1 MLHDNG
7 FVVISIPLTETAVKC
22 TGAVK
27 IGESAMPNIQLVRIW
42 ITLQS
47 FNMGKE
53 NISRTLVL
61 KGE

>member
-1 MLHDNG
+1 MI
-7 FVVISIPLTETAVKC
+7 FVVISIPLTETVVKG

-27 IGESAMPNIQLVRIW
+27 IGESVMPNVQLVRIW

-47 FNMGKE
+47 FKMGRE
-53 NISRTLVL
+53 NVRTLVL

>member
-1 MLHDNG
+1 MI
-7 FVVISIPLTETAVKC
+7 FVVISIPLTETVVKG

-27 IGESAMPNIQLVRIW
+27 LGESVMPNVQLVRIW

-47 FNMGKE
+47 FKMGRE
-53 NISRTLVL
+53 NVRTLVL

>member
-1 MLHDNG
+1 MV
-7 FVVISIPLTETAVKC
+7 FVVISIPLTETVVKG

-27 IGESAMPNIQLVRIW
+27 IGESATPNGQLVRIW

-47 FNMGKE
+47 FKKGKE